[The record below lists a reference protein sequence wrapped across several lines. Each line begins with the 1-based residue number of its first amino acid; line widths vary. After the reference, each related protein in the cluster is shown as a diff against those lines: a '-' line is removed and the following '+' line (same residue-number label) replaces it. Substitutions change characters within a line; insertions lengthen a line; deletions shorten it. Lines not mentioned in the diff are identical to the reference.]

1 VSNKALVV
9 LTTVVAVTSVAVA
22 GCLLRRS
29 AKDYFTG
36 A

>member
-1 VSNKALVV
+1 VV
-9 LTTVVAVTSVAVA
+9 LTMVVAVTSVAVA
-22 GCLLRRS
+22 GCLLNRS